1 MIVKDKEILDLND
14 IKIEADNRDEH
25 LKTQKIEVEQIKPRV
40 IPTPIEKDKI
50 VLKETKPSVP
60 VKQASEKV

>member
-40 IPTPIEKDKI
+40 IPAPIKK
-50 VLKETKPSVP
+50 S
-60 VKQASEKV
+60 